1 MQQYLDVLR
10 QVMLSGTDAPN
21 RTAHDTRKQFAHE
34 MRFDLSKGFPIITTK
49 KVYFSLVKKELLW
62 FLSGDSN
69 NNTLVDQ
76 NVHFW
81 TANAEADYWK
91 PKARFDGDLGRIYP
105 KQWRQWR
112 SYNPKH
118 EFDPENESPYIEIDQ
133 IANAIKLLRTDPM
146 SRRIIV
152 SAWNPGELDH
162 MALPPCHMF
171 FQFNVIGNKLN
182 MSMYQR
188 SCDMFLGVPFN
199 ISSYSLLLHIIAQV
213 TGYEPGEYIHYLGD
227 THIYHNHYEAVETQ
241 LKRTPMP
248 LPELWLNP
256 EIKEVDDF
264 TNDDI
269 KIKNYKSH
277 PAIKAEMA
285 V

>member
-10 QVMLSGTDAPN
+10 EVMETGTDAPN
-21 RTAHDTRKQFAHE
+21 RTLHDTRKLFGHT
-34 MRFDLSKGFPIITTK
+34 MRFDLSEGFPIITTK
-49 KVYFSLVKKELLW
+49 KVWFSLVVKELLW
-62 FLSGDSN
+62 FLSGDSD
-69 NNTLVDQ
+69 NNTLVKQ

-91 PKARFDGDLGRIYP
+91 DKARFPGDLGRIYP

-118 EFDPENESPYIEIDQ
+118 ELDPENEPPFIEIDQ
-133 IANAIKLLRTDPM
+133 IANAIKLLREDPM
-146 SRRIIV
+146 NRRIIV
-152 SAWNPGELDH
+152 SAWNPGELEH
-162 MALPPCHMF
+162 MALPPCHMMF
-171 FQFNVIGNKLN
+171 HFNVIGKKLH
-182 MSMYQR
+182 MTMYQR

-199 ISSYSLLLHIIAQV
+199 ISSYSLLLAMIAQV
-213 TGYEPGEYIHYLGD
+213 TGLEAGEYIHHLGD
-227 THIYHNHYEAVETQ
+227 THIYHNHYDAVRTQ
-241 LKRTPMP
+241 LDREPMD

-256 EIKEVDDF
+256 EIKEIDEF
-264 TNDDI
+264 TYDDI
-269 KIKNYKSH
+269 KLKNYNCH